1 VVTGIAILVLMRVAF
16 FVLTRPHSILF
27 PEFTLLAP
35 NWQLAASLLLGMVAA
50 TIGLRA
56 KAAGALS
63 LVSIAVICVLLAS
76 STYLYVF
83 YTPVSDQAIAD
94 LWVK

>member
-16 FVLTRPHSILF
+16 FVLTHPHSILL
-27 PEFTLLAP
+27 PEFTLFAP

-50 TIGLRA
+50 TISLRA